1 MNIINKI
8 LILIIL
14 IFLINHLSDGQ
25 IIKIIK
31 NTFCTCKTKVDHFIG
46 LTNNAS
52 TDNPS
57 VIVPNI
63 PYQTQKDFAYN
74 NNNDILDDDTY
85 DLYKFL
91 NKLITVN
98 VNMYELTQDNSN
110 RLKVTDKFKKEIYD
124 ELKKIFNCGEYSFND
139 ITFLSELYYYNN
151 NTGKTIEP
159 FEFKSNIAYKNKT
172 IGSIVIYIECF
183 MRKDKFYYQSNQTG
197 YLTIQSIKLINRT
210 YIDGK
215 SREKIWRSAYKL
227 IPTKN
232 EDLII
237 DEKVFQYQNEN
248 ENVNEIV
255 NIESETLNHI
265 NNENEN
271 QAIKQNIE
279 LSNKMVESFTNH
291 FVNRENYDD
300 LFIKPSSH
308 NQDNLQTD
316 TENSLIPS
324 NIEFSTCM

>member
-52 TDNPS
+52 TDNPN
-57 VIVPNI
+57 VIVPSI
-63 PYQTQKDFAYN
+63 PYQTQKDFPYN
-74 NNNDILDDDTY
+74 NNNDTLDDDTY

-91 NKLITVN
+91 NNLITVN

-110 RLKVTDKFKKEIYD
+110 RLKVSDNFKKEIYD
-124 ELKKIFNCGEYSFND
+124 ELNKIFNCGEYSFND

-183 MRKDKFYYQSNQTG
+183 MRKDKFYYQPNQTG

-210 YIDGK
+210 YSDGK
-215 SREKIWRSAYKL
+215 TKEKIWRSAYKL

-232 EDLII
+232 EDSII
-237 DEKVFQYQNEN
+237 EEKVFQYQNEN
-248 ENVNEIV
+248 ENENV
-255 NIESETLNHI
+255 ESESLKHI
-265 NNENEN
+265 
-271 QAIKQNIE
+271 I
-279 LSNKMVESFTNH
+279 
-291 FVNRENYDD
+291 
-300 LFIKPSSH
+300 
-308 NQDNLQTD
+308 
-316 TENSLIPS
+316 
-324 NIEFSTCM
+324 

>member
-52 TDNPS
+52 TDNHS

-63 PYQTQKDFAYN
+63 PYQTQKDFPYN
-74 NNNDILDDDTY
+74 NNNDTLDDDTY

-91 NKLITVN
+91 NNLITVN

-110 RLKVTDKFKKEIYD
+110 RLKVSDNFKKEIYD
-124 ELKKIFNCGEYSFND
+124 ELNKIFNCGEYSFND

-172 IGSIVIYIECF
+172 IGSIVYI
-183 MRKDKFYYQSNQTG
+183 M
-197 YLTIQSIKLINRT
+197 
-210 YIDGK
+210 
-215 SREKIWRSAYKL
+215 
-227 IPTKN
+227 
-232 EDLII
+232 
-237 DEKVFQYQNEN
+237 
-248 ENVNEIV
+248 
-255 NIESETLNHI
+255 
-265 NNENEN
+265 
-271 QAIKQNIE
+271 
-279 LSNKMVESFTNH
+279 
-291 FVNRENYDD
+291 
-300 LFIKPSSH
+300 
-308 NQDNLQTD
+308 
-316 TENSLIPS
+316 
-324 NIEFSTCM
+324 

>member
-52 TDNPS
+52 TDNPN
-57 VIVPNI
+57 VIVPSI
-63 PYQTQKDFAYN
+63 PYQTQKDFPYN
-74 NNNDILDDDTY
+74 NNNDTLDDDTY

-91 NKLITVN
+91 NNLITVN

-110 RLKVTDKFKKEIYD
+110 RLKVSDIFKKEIYD
-124 ELKKIFNCGEYSFND
+124 ELNKIFNCGEYSFND

-183 MRKDKFYYQSNQTG
+183 MRKDKFYYQPNQTG

-210 YIDGK
+210 YSDGK
-215 SREKIWRSAYKL
+215 TKEKIWRSAYKL

-232 EDLII
+232 EDSII
-237 DEKVFQYQNEN
+237 EEKVFQYQNEN
-248 ENVNEIV
+248 ENENV
-255 NIESETLNHI
+255 ESESLKHI
-265 NNENEN
+265 NNKNEN

-279 LSNKMVESFTNH
+279 LSNKMVESFNNH

-300 LFIKPSSH
+300 LFIKPASQ

>member
-52 TDNPS
+52 TDNPN
-57 VIVPNI
+57 VIVPSI
-63 PYQTQKDFAYN
+63 PYQTQKDFPYN
-74 NNNDILDDDTY
+74 NNNDTLDDDTY

-91 NKLITVN
+91 NNLITVN

-110 RLKVTDKFKKEIYD
+110 RLKVSDNFKKEIYD
-124 ELKKIFNCGEYSFND
+124 ELNKIFNCGEYSFND

-183 MRKDKFYYQSNQTG
+183 MRKDKFYYQPNQTG

-210 YIDGK
+210 YSDGK
-215 SREKIWRSAYKL
+215 TKEKIWRSAYKL

-232 EDLII
+232 EDSII
-237 DEKVFQYQNEN
+237 EEKVFQYQNEN
-248 ENVNEIV
+248 ENENV
-255 NIESETLNHI
+255 ESESLKHI
-265 NNENEN
+265 NNKNEN

-279 LSNKMVESFTNH
+279 LSNKMVESFNNH

-300 LFIKPSSH
+300 LFIKPASQ

>member
-1 MNIINKI
+1 
-8 LILIIL
+8 
-14 IFLINHLSDGQ
+14 
-25 IIKIIK
+25 
-31 NTFCTCKTKVDHFIG
+31 
-46 LTNNAS
+46 
-52 TDNPS
+52 
-57 VIVPNI
+57 
-63 PYQTQKDFAYN
+63 
-74 NNNDILDDDTY
+74 
-85 DLYKFL
+85 
-91 NKLITVN
+91 
-98 VNMYELTQDNSN
+98 
-110 RLKVTDKFKKEIYD
+110 
-124 ELKKIFNCGEYSFND
+124 
-139 ITFLSELYYYNN
+139 
-151 NTGKTIEP
+151 
-159 FEFKSNIAYKNKT
+159 
-172 IGSIVIYIECF
+172 
-183 MRKDKFYYQSNQTG
+183 
-197 YLTIQSIKLINRT
+197 LTIQSIKLINRT
-210 YIDGK
+210 YIDEK

-248 ENVNEIV
+248 DNVNVNEIV

>member
-52 TDNPS
+52 TDNPN
-57 VIVPNI
+57 VIVPSI
-63 PYQTQKDFAYN
+63 PYQTQKDFPYN
-74 NNNDILDDDTY
+74 NNNDTLDDDTY

-91 NKLITVN
+91 NNLITVN

-110 RLKVTDKFKKEIYD
+110 RLKVSDNFKKEIYD
-124 ELKKIFNCGEYSFND
+124 ELNKIFNCGEYSFND

-183 MRKDKFYYQSNQTG
+183 MRKDKFYYQPNQTG

-210 YIDGK
+210 YSDGK
-215 SREKIWRSAYKL
+215 TREKVWRSAYKL

-232 EDLII
+232 EDSII
-237 DEKVFQYQNEN
+237 EEKVFQYQNEN
-248 ENVNEIV
+248 V
-255 NIESETLNHI
+255 ESESLKHI
-265 NNENEN
+265 NNKNEN
-271 QAIKQNIE
+271 QLIKQNIE
-279 LSNKMVESFTNH
+279 LSNKMVESFNNH

-300 LFIKPSSH
+300 LFIKPASQ